1 MFENLQQLKESF
13 YLVILMVFNFFICLL
28 SKNINEHL
36 CSRNHIGV
44 QVDQKLNEK
53 SKKFV
58 DSSVQVQSIEIENNE
73 NLAKNESLSSQV
85 DENKTYQKNNEFKEL
100 NNRKSLVLNIGLH
113 SRNQNFQYQ
122 LEKNFYDKI
131 IVRD

>member
-28 SKNINEHL
+28 SKNINEHI

-85 DENKTYQKNNEFKEL
+85 DENKTYQKNNEFKE
-100 NNRKSLVLNIGLH
+100 
-113 SRNQNFQYQ
+113 
-122 LEKNFYDKI
+122 
-131 IVRD
+131 

>member
-28 SKNINEHL
+28 SKNINEHI